1 MGWGFRSLLKRGA
14 AKKREARRG
23 FFADRRGAVAIEFTL
38 LALPFTLLVFSTI
51 ESCVAFAA
59 QEMMANATHDVS
71 RLILTGKVRAADVD
85 ESKLKTMLCDRMKI
99 MFSSSSCTSTIVVD
113 LRAYPTF
120 AAAATQRVKVTN
132 GELDTS
138 GFKVEVGG
146 AGTKSMLRVFYKWP
160 NLSNIPAK
168 LMPTALKDGK
178 TLQFATEIWQN
189 EPFPD

>member
-1 MGWGFRSLLKRGA
+1 MGWGFRSLLERGA
-14 AKKREARRG
+14 AKPAARRG
-23 FFADRRGAVAIEFTL
+23 FRADRRGAVAIEFTL

-51 ESCVAFAA
+51 ESCVSFAA
-59 QEMMANATHDVS
+59 QELMANATHDVS

-85 ESKLKTMLCDRMKI
+85 EAKLKAMLCGRMKI
-99 MFSSSSCTSTIVVD
+99 MFSTSGCPGNMVVD

-120 AAAATQRVKVTN
+120 AAAAAQRVKITN

-138 GFKVEVGG
+138 GFKVEVGS

-178 TLQFATEIWQN
+178 QLQFASEIWQN